1 MDRALKMKSVISI
14 WNLLFIFQILL
25 TVGYFR
31 KKIGKKLCCKISDHT
46 QEKQTP
52 ESFEMI
58 EPEESESLMA
68 TTKENNHSER
78 AREAE
83 LSTSPF

>member
-1 MDRALKMKSVISI
+1 MIQTFIIHFLDSFGGSLFPEKDWKKT
-14 WNLLFIFQILL
+14 LL
-25 TVGYFR
+25 
-31 KKIGKKLCCKISDHT
+31 ISDHT

-68 TTKENNHSER
+68 TTKENNHSEM

-83 LSTSPF
+83 F

>member
-1 MDRALKMKSVISI
+1 LAVA
-14 WNLLFIFQILL
+14 
-25 TVGYFR
+25 YFR

-52 ESFEMI
+52 KSFEMI
-58 EPEESESLMA
+58 EPEESESFMA
-68 TTKENNHSER
+68 TTKENNHSEM

-83 LSTSPF
+83 V

>member
-1 MDRALKMKSVISI
+1 M
-14 WNLLFIFQILL
+14 
-25 TVGYFR
+25 
-31 KKIGKKLCCKISDHT
+31 DHT
-46 QEKQTP
+46 QEKQAP

-68 TTKENNHSER
+68 TTKENNHSEM

-83 LSTSPF
+83 MSVTILDEILHMH

>member
-1 MDRALKMKSVISI
+1 M
-14 WNLLFIFQILL
+14 LL
-25 TVGYFR
+25 VVAYFR
-31 KKIGKKLCCKISDHT
+31 KKIGKKLCCKILDGTH
-46 QEKQTP
+46 EKQTP
-52 ESFEMI
+52 GSFEMI

-83 LSTSPF
+83 LLTSPF